1 MNYKSKNYTV
11 DAIQFK
17 NGSIDALMEFT
28 EGSITRVERSQ
39 ANTLVCTIDTIEGT
53 VTVKEGQ
60 YAPTYGSS
68 SRTVSNDVVIPLR
81 IYGVTIR

>member
-1 MNYKSKNYTV
+1 MNYTSKNYTV

-17 NGSIDALMEFT
+17 NGSIDALMAFT

-60 YAPTYGSS
+60 YVVKGTRGDYQVIKAEEFEARYAV
-68 SRTVSNDVVIPLR
+68 TV
-81 IYGVTIR
+81 